1 MFFFSPLQTLENLQ
15 REAARADAPEGR
27 EPDSFGK
34 PQSVRLGVQ
43 ELGGASCNRG
53 FLFSMNLETCVSV
66 TTVQSVDLKLRI
78 S

>member
-1 MFFFSPLQTLENLQ
+1 MVYKNIFVVDFSHMQNIKQLRDGHYVCGLYMP
-15 REAARADAPEGR
+15 
-27 EPDSFGK
+27 
-34 PQSVRLGVQ
+34 
-43 ELGGASCNRG
+43 SCNRG